1 MKKSIFVFL
10 LAAVLIAGCGTADK
24 TEDKAADT
32 KAMPAFSLNDIDD
45 TVFDSASLQGKVV
58 IIDFWAT
65 WCPPCKKEIP
75 HFIELHEEYKDQ
87 GLLVVGISVDEDIN
101 ALEEFVKDNNVNYIS
116 LKMDKEQKIVG
127 LFGGIKGIP
136 TTFIVDR
143 EGNIVEKFVGYRDKE
158 VFVEAIEKLL

>member
-24 TEDKAADT
+24 TEDKAAET